1 MVDPFPASA
10 DGSNGWQW
18 PGSYPYAGMD
28 KAFNSFMGCLKT
40 LYIGVCFLLNKP
52 ENSFQTMI

>member
-28 KAFNSFMGCLKT
+28 KAFHSFMGCLKT
-40 LYIGVCFLLNKP
+40 LYIGVCFLLTGCLILK
-52 ENSFQTMI
+52 